1 MGAWILGITGV
12 VCLGVLIEILL
23 PDGQAGKYVKGAFSL
38 LVVFAVAAPLPSVV
52 KQLREWSP
60 ESSGIVA
67 DSGFLA
73 VTAGEYGDAHAARV
87 RDALAAE
94 GYEADVKVVVSSDK
108 MSDIVKC
115 NIVLY
120 LSVLEAEEENTHIAR
135 VREVAAERL
144 NADPERVAV
153 EGKYGKEG
161 TGGSP

>member
-73 VTAGEYGDAHAARV
+73 VTAGGKRGPARRPPAWRAPRRRRRKRSLKWCFV
-87 RDALAAE
+87 
-94 GYEADVKVVVSSDK
+94 
-108 MSDIVKC
+108 C
-115 NIVLY
+115 
-120 LSVLEAEEENTHIAR
+120 EN
-135 VREVAAERL
+135 V
-144 NADPERVAV
+144 
-153 EGKYGKEG
+153 G
-161 TGGSP
+161 